1 MSFDKWGKKEL
12 VHLTDKIGSGATPR
26 GGSKVYLK
34 TGIPLIRSQNV
45 YNSVF
50 SEDGLV
56 YIDDKKAKKLDN
68 VTLCENDILLNIT
81 GDSVARCTIV
91 PQQYI
96 GGRVNQHV
104 AIIRTDKNYLNPQF
118 LKYFLISP
126 SMQSRMLS
134 LARMG
139 ATRAALTKGMIES
152 FEIPTPDL
160 IEQKAIAN
168 ILSTLDEKIEVN
180 NQINQTLENMAQEL
194 FKRWFVDFEFPNED
208 GAPYQSSGGE
218 MIESELGLIPIGWE
232 VNEFNNLAENVSGYS
247 YKGKDLEDSKD
258 ALITIKNFNR
268 NGGFKVE
275 GFKDIKISERV
286 KEKHYAD
293 LLDIIVAH
301 TDLTQNADI
310 IGNPIMIMNKS
321 DNNNLIFSMDT
332 VKVIPKLNESRYF
345 VFQLLKHSDFKN
357 FALAHTSG
365 TTVLHLSK
373 KAIPKYKFSSPPE
386 DLIKKY
392 NNTVEPFFRKNMLV
406 HKENEKL
413 KSIRDTLLPKLISG
427 EIRVPLEDLEESLT
441 EVKGG

>member
-1 MSFDKWGKKEL
+1 LSFDKWGKKEL

-56 YIDDKKAKKLDN
+56 YIDNKKAKKLDN

-208 GAPYQSSGGE
+208 GEPYKSSGGE
-218 MIESELGLIPIGWE
+218 MIESELGLIPEDWGINRIGE
-232 VNEFNNLAENVSGYS
+232 VCTCYLGGTPSRKNKDYWDGNIPWINSGKVNDFRILEPSEYITKSGLEKSATKMLKRKTVVLAITGATLGQVSL
-247 YKGKDLEDSKD
+247 LEIDTCANQSVVGVTGNSI
-258 ALITIKNFNR
+258 APYYYIYPYIQNIIK
-268 NGGFKVE
+268 
-275 GFKDIKISERV
+275 S
-286 KEKHYAD
+286 
-293 LLDIIVAH
+293 
-301 TDLTQNADI
+301 I
-310 IGNPIMIMNKS
+310 IGNQTGGAQQHINKG
-321 DNNNLIFSMDT
+321 NIENT
-332 VKVIPKLNESRYF
+332 KVIIPQQEVLNKFKKVAHVNYQEIAQLSRENMI
-345 VFQLLKHSDFKN
+345 LK
-357 FALAHTSG
+357 
-365 TTVLHLSK
+365 
-373 KAIPKYKFSSPPE
+373 E
-386 DLIKKY
+386 
-392 NNTVEPFFRKNMLV
+392 
-406 HKENEKL
+406 
-413 KSIRDTLLPKLISG
+413 IRDTLLPKLMSG
-427 EIRVPLEDLEESLT
+427 EIRVPLEGLEESLT

>member
-1 MSFDKWGKKEL
+1 MTFKDIPNKITLGEVSNYSTEKISIDVIDRNNYVSTENLLPNFGGKKIASGIPTSNKVNSYLEGDIL
-12 VHLTDKIGSGATPR
+12 VSNIRPYFRKVWFANQNGGASNDVLVIRPNNNIDRSFLYYSLANNDFIDFVMSGAKGTKMPR
-26 GGSKVYLK
+26 G
-34 TGIPLIRSQNV
+34 
-45 YNSVF
+45 
-50 SEDGLV
+50 
-56 YIDDKKAKKLDN
+56 
-68 VTLCENDILLNIT
+68 
-81 GDSVARCTIV
+81 
-91 PQQYI
+91 
-96 GGRVNQHV
+96 
-104 AIIRTDKNYLNPQF
+104 DKNHIMTYQLQLPC
-118 LKYFLISP
+118 I
-126 SMQSRMLS
+126 R
-134 LARMG
+134 
-139 ATRAALTKGMIES
+139 
-152 FEIPTPDL
+152 
-160 IEQKAIAN
+160 EQKAIAN

-180 NQINQTLENMAQEL
+180 NQINETLENMAQEL
-194 FKRWFVDFEFPNED
+194 FKRWFVDFEFPNEN
-208 GAPYQSSGGE
+208 GEPYKSSGGE

-232 VNEFNNLAENVSGYS
+232 VNEFNDLAENVSGYS
-247 YKGKDLEDSKD
+247 YKGKELEESKD

-321 DNNNLIFSMDT
+321 DNDNLIFSMDT
-332 VKVIPKLNESRYF
+332 VKIIPKLNESRYF

-392 NNTVEPFFRKNMLV
+392 NNTVEPFFRKNMLIY
-406 HKENEKL
+406 KENEKL
-413 KSIRDTLLPKLISG
+413 KSIRDTLLPKLMSG
-427 EIRVPLEDLEESLT
+427 EIRVPLEGLEESLT

>member
-1 MSFDKWGKKEL
+1 MTFKDIPNKITLGEVSNYSTEKISIDVIDRNNYVSTENLLPNFGGKKIASGIPTSNKVNSYLEGDIL
-12 VHLTDKIGSGATPR
+12 VSNIRPYFRKVWFANQNGGASNDVLVIRPNNNIDRSFLYYSLANNDFIDFVMSGAKGTKMPR
-26 GGSKVYLK
+26 G
-34 TGIPLIRSQNV
+34 
-45 YNSVF
+45 
-50 SEDGLV
+50 
-56 YIDDKKAKKLDN
+56 
-68 VTLCENDILLNIT
+68 
-81 GDSVARCTIV
+81 
-91 PQQYI
+91 
-96 GGRVNQHV
+96 
-104 AIIRTDKNYLNPQF
+104 DKNHIMTYQLQLPC
-118 LKYFLISP
+118 I
-126 SMQSRMLS
+126 R
-134 LARMG
+134 
-139 ATRAALTKGMIES
+139 
-152 FEIPTPDL
+152 
-160 IEQKAIAN
+160 EQKAIAN
-168 ILSTLDEKIEVN
+168 TLSTLDEKIEVN
-180 NQINQTLENMAQEL
+180 NQINETLENMAQEL
-194 FKRWFVDFEFPNED
+194 FKRWFVDFEFPNEN
-208 GAPYQSSGGE
+208 GEPYKSSGGE

-232 VNEFNNLAENVSGYS
+232 VNEFNDLAENVSGYS
-247 YKGKDLEDSKD
+247 YKGKELEESKD

-321 DNNNLIFSMDT
+321 DNDNLIFSMDT
-332 VKVIPKLNESRYF
+332 VKIIPKLNESRYF

-392 NNTVEPFFRKNMLV
+392 NNTVEPFFRKNMLIY
-406 HKENEKL
+406 KENEKL
-413 KSIRDTLLPKLISG
+413 KSIRDTLLPKLMSG
-427 EIRVPLEDLEESLT
+427 EIRVPLEGLEESLT